1 MKKILS
7 STIALLVCLTVAAK
21 DVTIESVRY
30 TILGN
35 NTVRCAAA
43 NKNKIVD
50 LVIPAKITV
59 DGLPY
64 AVTEVEKEG
73 FKGCKNLRSVVL
85 PNSINTIGEAAFWN
99 CKALES
105 AVMPDDCQ
113 ADISKGSYGYDRYGI
128 FHGCKALKR
137 LRGTTRMYPD
147 YFLLNAL
154 FDCPDVP
161 VYATIH
167 SLDDSQRRSATVNAR
182 FLDFAVANIKKPVE
196 EWQRRKMYETMAQ
209 WEARVTD
216 ANRSRMIEEATAEAR
231 AEFIKTFAPMSIK
244 GVLEDYNADYG
255 FYSVYL
261 GELGNVYA
269 AVPADEAKNF
279 ADNWDKV
286 SIEPVYGILD
296 NSVGI
301 LSCKFILGDKTYTSP
316 SSYNEDDFTDIAL
329 TIVPLASVREYELAA
344 AKRTEI
350 KEEQRTY
357 ETDIIDID
365 IPGSEAD
372 NTRTFA
378 VIIGN
383 ENYQRVAH
391 VDYAMNDARIFAK
404 YCERTLGIPES
415 NIRTYYDATFGDILA
430 AMDDVKNIT
439 DAFSGDVNVI
449 FYYAGHGMPDESNRN
464 AFLIPIDATGTQPE
478 ACYPLNRLYAQ
489 LGELKANSVVAF
501 IDACFSGSL
510 RGDGML
516 ASARGIK
523 IKPRDVPAEG
533 NLVVLSAASGDQ
545 TAFPYHEKGHGLFSY
560 YLIKKLNESKGE
572 ATLGEIADYVTS
584 NVSQQAVVVNKKP
597 QTPGVKSSA
606 NMGTTWRDLMLR
618 PKK

>member
-1 MKKILS
+1 MKKLLS
-7 STIALLVCLTVAAK
+7 LAFAVIVCLAASAK
-21 DVTIESVRY
+21 DVTIDGIRY
-30 TILGN
+30 TILNN
-35 NTVRCAAA
+35 NTTRCTAA
-43 NKNKIVD
+43 NKNKLVD
-50 LVIPAKITV
+50 VVIPDRITV
-59 DGLPY
+59 GGLPY
-64 AVTEVEKEG
+64 AVTEIEKEG
-73 FKGCKNLRSVVL
+73 FKGCKHLRSIVL
-85 PNSINTIGEAAFWN
+85 PNSIKLIGEGAFWN
-99 CKALES
+99 CKVLES
-105 AVMPDDCQ
+105 AVMPDECQ
-113 ADISKGSYGYDRYGI
+113 ADIAEGSYGYDRYGI

-137 LRGTTRMYPD
+137 LRGTTKMYPD
-147 YFLLNAL
+147 YLLLNAL
-154 FDCPDVP
+154 FDCKEVP
-161 VYATIH
+161 VYATILN
-167 SLDDSQRRSATVNAR
+167 LDDSQRRNAAVNAN
-182 FLDFAVANIKKPVE
+182 FADYAAARVKKPVE
-196 EWQRRKMYETMAQ
+196 DWQRRKMYETMAQ
-209 WEARVTD
+209 WEARVTE
-216 ANRSRMIEEATAEAR
+216 ANRSSMIEETTAEAR
-231 AEFIKTFAPMSIK
+231 AEFIKTFAPLAVK
-244 GVLEDYNADYG
+244 GVLEDYNPDYG

-269 AVPADEAKNF
+269 AVPADEAKDF
-279 ADNWDKV
+279 AENWDKV
-286 SIEPVYGILD
+286 TIEPVYGILD
-296 NSVGI
+296 NAVGI
-301 LSCKFILGDKTYTSP
+301 ISCKFILGDKTYTSP
-316 SSYNEDDFTDIAL
+316 SSYTEDDFTDIAL

-344 AKRTEI
+344 AKRTEV

-357 ETDIIDID
+357 ETDVIDID
-365 IPGSEAD
+365 IPGAETD
-372 NTRTFA
+372 NTKTFA

-404 YCERTLGIPES
+404 YCERTLGIPET

-430 AMDDVKNIT
+430 AMDDIKNIT
-439 DAFSGDVNVI
+439 DAFDGEVNVI

-478 ACYPLNRLYAQ
+478 ACYPLSRLYSQ

-560 YLIKKLNESKGE
+560 FLIKKLNESKGE
-572 ATLGEIADYVTS
+572 ATLGEIADYVSS
-584 NVSQQAVVVNKKP
+584 NVSQQAIVVNKKP

-606 NMGTTWRDLMLR
+606 GLGNTWRKFRLR
-618 PKK
+618 K